1 MRMVSDENLTFSPAS
16 RRHVATASG
25 KRQGV
30 SWHRLVMRM
39 ISALRP
45 LSAASAV
52 HQIDLGRED
61 ALRACKEKVE
71 RAGQDPIRC
80 WLPNGA
86 INFPSPRCASDA
98 LSTSK
103 E

>member
-1 MRMVSDENLTFSPAS
+1 MPMMSAP
-16 RRHVATASG
+16 
-25 KRQGV
+25 GV
-30 SWHRLVMRM
+30 
-39 ISALRP
+39 
-45 LSAASAV
+45 LSAASAI
-52 HQIDLGRED
+52 HQIDLGRDD

-71 RAGQDPIRC
+71 RAGQDPIQC